1 MVNDEI
7 VFLSFQFQLD
17 VLTISPVKILP
28 QVSSVFFNLFQFA
41 EPLKH
46 LEELTV
52 RNSTRAIYKIRID
65 ITKEEKKIYSF
76 RCSSIEIDVYL
87 LK

>member
-7 VFLSFQFQLD
+7 VFLSFHFQLD

-41 EPLKH
+41 EPLKY

-65 ITKEEKKIYSF
+65 ITKEEKKSVH
-76 RCSSIEIDVYL
+76 SDVLL
-87 LK
+87 LKSMFIY